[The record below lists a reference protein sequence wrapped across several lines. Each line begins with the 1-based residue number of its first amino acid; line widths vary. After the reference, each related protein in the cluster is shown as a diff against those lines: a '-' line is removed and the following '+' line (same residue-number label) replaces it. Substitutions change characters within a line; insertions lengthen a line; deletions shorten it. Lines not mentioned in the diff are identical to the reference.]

1 MENSSVKCKVGTLGL
16 IPRTHVKHMGV
27 VVCNYPGDEEA
38 ASGRFLGPVG
48 QVA

>member
-1 MENSSVKCKVGTLGL
+1 MENSSVKYKVGTLGL

-38 ASGRFLGPVG
+38 ASGRFLGLVG